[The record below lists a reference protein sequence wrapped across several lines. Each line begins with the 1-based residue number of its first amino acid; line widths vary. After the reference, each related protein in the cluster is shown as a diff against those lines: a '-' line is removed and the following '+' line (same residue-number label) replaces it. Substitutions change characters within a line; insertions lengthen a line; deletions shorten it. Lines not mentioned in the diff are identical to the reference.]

1 MYLEI
6 KKLKVFSINKNTL
19 LKFVGLICCLFI
31 FIFITKY
38 IGFNLVFNGI
48 IYVFVYGILLVG
60 LKLVDIKTET
70 VVT

>member
-6 KKLKVFSINKNTL
+6 KKLKVFSISKNNL
-19 LKFVGLICCLFI
+19 LKFLTLSCCLFI

-48 IYVFVYGILLVG
+48 VYVFVYGFLIII
-60 LKLVDIKTET
+60 LKLINLKSKTVIT
-70 VVT
+70 